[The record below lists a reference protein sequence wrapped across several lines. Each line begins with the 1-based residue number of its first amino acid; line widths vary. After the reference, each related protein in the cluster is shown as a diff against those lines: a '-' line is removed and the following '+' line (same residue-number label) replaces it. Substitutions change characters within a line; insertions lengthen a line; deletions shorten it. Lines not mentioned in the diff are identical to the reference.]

1 MESMVLEDKLK
12 AFQRAKRGLTEQ
24 LSITKENMLTI
35 IDQYKEK
42 VNLVASHGQRLEDEH
57 VKVSALQMEREAR
70 EKE

>member
-1 MESMVLEDKLK
+1 MVLKDKLK
-12 AFQRAKRGLTEQ
+12 ACQRSKRSLTKQ
-24 LSITKENMLTI
+24 LSRTKENMLTI

-42 VNLVASHGQRLEDEH
+42 VNLAASHGQRLEDEH